1 MGKHIWHKGRIY
13 KSFWK
18 ILFVGRKNKMID
30 VEKWNA
36 ASDEVK
42 MQAVKTIKAIMNE
55 NAVTKADNAIITE
68 YLLGKV
74 EGEQHE

>member
-1 MGKHIWHKGRIY
+1 
-13 KSFWK
+13 
-18 ILFVGRKNKMID
+18 MID
-30 VEKWNA
+30 MEKWNA

-42 MQAVKTIKAIMNE
+42 MQAVRTIKAVMNE

-74 EGEQHE
+74 EGEKDE